1 MKISCKETQ
10 FTYNIYH
17 IVKAFFPDAEIEQC
31 VDAEQESLVI
41 LEMDGGSCFS
51 VAGQGVLGDRKRS
64 VTRQVYDY
72 LSELTGRN
80 LAWGMLTGV
89 RPTKLAMQMM
99 EREKDAEKAAEILR
113 KEYAVT
119 AQ

>member
-51 VAGQGVLGDRKRS
+51 VAGGRLGAFWLTCLFLGQTKRRK
-64 VTRQVYDY
+64 
-72 LSELTGRN
+72 GC
-80 LAWGMLTGV
+80 
-89 RPTKLAMQMM
+89 RPP
-99 EREKDAEKAAEILR
+99 
-113 KEYAVT
+113 
-119 AQ
+119 